1 MGLTAFFPSIVMTQR
16 KQENSILTLRPLRV
30 ADERSFRRAVE
41 EFEEKEPGWLFA
53 FHFEVST
60 DFAEYVRRLDG
71 WTRGQALPEGFVPN
85 TFLVGVIRNTIIGR
99 VSIRHELND
108 YLSTYGGHA
117 GYGVVPSQRNR
128 GYASRMLRLTLP
140 IAAKLGLPRL
150 LVTCDADNPASQRV
164 IEKTGGKLENVLKE
178 PGKTVPKKRYWI
190 ATTAA
195 ATTDVIE

>member
-16 KQENSILTLRPLRV
+16 KPENSLLTLRPLRV
-30 ADERSFRRAVE
+30 ADERSFRRAVD
-41 EFEEKEPGWLFA
+41 EFRKKEPEWLFA
-53 FHFEVST
+53 FHFEAST

-85 TFLVGVIRNTIIGR
+85 TFLVGVVRNTIIGR

-128 GYASRMLRLTLP
+128 GYASQMLRLTLP

-164 IEKTGGKLENVLKE
+164 IEKAGGKLENILAE
-178 PGKTVPKKRYWI
+178 PGKTVSKKRYWI
-190 ATTAA
+190 ETT
-195 ATTDVIE
+195 

>member
-1 MGLTAFFPSIVMTQR
+1 MTQR
-16 KQENSILTLRPLRV
+16 KQENSILTLRPLCV
-30 ADERSFRRAVE
+30 ADERAFRRAVE

-53 FHFEVST
+53 FHFEAST

-71 WTRGQALPEGFVPN
+71 WTKGRELPERFVPN
-85 TFLVGVIRNTIIGR
+85 TFLVGVVRNTIIGR

-108 YLSTYGGHA
+108 YLSKYGGHA

-128 GYASRMLRLTLP
+128 GYASQMLRLTLP
-140 IAAKLGLPRL
+140 IAAKLGIPRL

-164 IEKTGGKLENVLKE
+164 IEKAGGKLENVLAE

-190 ATTAA
+190 ETTAA
-195 ATTDVIE
+195 AITDLIE

>member
-1 MGLTAFFPSIVMTQR
+1 MDLPPSCPSIVMTQR
-16 KQENSILTLRPLRV
+16 KQENSILTLRPLLV

-53 FHFEVST
+53 FHFEAST

-71 WTRGQALPEGFVPN
+71 WTKGRELPERFVPN
-85 TFLVGVIRNTIIGR
+85 TFLVGVVRNTIIGR

-108 YLSTYGGHA
+108 YLSKYGGHA

-128 GYASRMLRLTLP
+128 GYASQMLRLTLP

-164 IEKTGGKLENVLKE
+164 IEKAGGKLENVLAE

-190 ATTAA
+190 ETTLYA
-195 ATTDVIE
+195 